1 MSIICFSGLKQ
12 AGKDSSA
19 EVLIKK
25 HGYTRVAL
33 ADPLRELCSSVF
45 HIPYETFLDPDKKD
59 SELDYRINLDFHH
72 IDKIRSYIEDK
83 WGFVI
88 PYEAREEMEDYHGTE
103 FKTPREI
110 LQVVGTELIRN
121 NLRDDIWIVLAFNK
135 IREIGNKVVITDVRF
150 DNERKAF
157 KKAGAILCLVKR
169 PGLEKGNH
177 ASENM
182 GDEDD
187 YDVVFDNSETK
198 NVLQSNV
205 DMWYT
210 IRRQEIETN
219 MEFKTSYEY

>member
-1 MSIICFSGLKQ
+1 MSIICFSGIKQ

-45 HIPYETFLDPDKKD
+45 KIPYETFLDPDKKD
-59 SELDYRINLDFHH
+59 SELDYRITLDFHH
-72 IDKIRSYIEDK
+72 IDKIRTYIEDK
-83 WGFVI
+83 WGFTI
-88 PYEAREEMEDYHGTE
+88 PYEAREEMEEYHGKE

-110 LQVVGTELIRN
+110 LQLVGTEIIRN

-135 IREIGNKVVITDVRF
+135 IKEIGQKVVITDVRF

-169 PGLEKGNH
+169 PGLEKGSH
-177 ASENM
+177 ISENM

-210 IRRQEIETN
+210 IRREEIEQGTK
-219 MEFKTSYEY
+219 FKYEY